1 MAEPVGRIARLL
13 RWSVVD
19 GPGNRMVLFLQGC
32 NFACPGCH
40 NPHTIG
46 QCDDCGLC
54 VPACP
59 EAALSLQGG
68 RIVFDAAA
76 CTQCDAC
83 LAACPISA
91 NPMAQALGVPQVL
104 ALLRRDLPFLD
115 GLTVSGGEATVQLK
129 FVAALFAA
137 VKAAPDLAHLT
148 CLIDSNGHLGPL
160 GWAQVL
166 PVTDGVMLDVKAFDP
181 ARHRAL
187 TGQDNARVL
196 ASARLLAKAGKLAE
210 LRFLMVPGQTDSE
223 DEAAAFQAFAA
234 SLGPGLRLRLNA
246 FQHHGVRGPA
256 RDWPAMR
263 REGVEALAARL
274 TAAGLGP
281 VVLPSV
287 WLG

>member
-256 RDWPAMR
+256 RDWPAMP

>member
-166 PVTDGVMLDVKAFDP
+166 AVTDGVMLDVKAFDP